1 MATKQYFPSVGKIAF
16 EGKESK
22 NPMAFHYYNPEQV
35 VAGRKMKDWFRFS
48 VAWWHTLPRRWAGG
62 LALGAAALMGL
73 SRLYVGV
80 HYPTDVL
87 TGAVIGSL
95 CAWAAWKVYQLYRD
109 RKDRVY

>member
-48 VAWWHTLPRRWAGG
+48 MAWWHTLCAGDSSSCRRWASSTT
-62 LALGAAALMGL
+62 A
-73 SRLYVGV
+73 S
-80 HYPTDVL
+80 T
-87 TGAVIGSL
+87 T
-95 CAWAAWKVYQLYRD
+95 
-109 RKDRVY
+109 